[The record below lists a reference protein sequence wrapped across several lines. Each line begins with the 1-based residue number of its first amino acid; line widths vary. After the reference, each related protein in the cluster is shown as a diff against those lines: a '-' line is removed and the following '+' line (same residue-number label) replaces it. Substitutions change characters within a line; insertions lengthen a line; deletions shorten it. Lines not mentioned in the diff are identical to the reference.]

1 MGNRRNRRSKRLE
14 TLSPEREESS
24 IRDES
29 SETGNIT
36 LINATL
42 NVENNLGESGKRNR
56 LVDPSQ
62 ISNEI
67 QAWTEIFEQ
76 RNNDRI
82 LKMREELENKLNA
95 ILKEVKSN
103 KSVSTATN
111 PRSDTNETENT
122 QPSGS
127 KNKRSMGVNAPNFIN
142 SDSEDEDYPLKA
154 SDLRDLQ
161 RPAKPFF
168 QSETDLDATVIPNED
183 SEPEEDYHKHFV
195 AFKFY
200 LTKVLERH

>member
-42 NVENNLGESGKRNR
+42 NVENNLGESSKGNR
-56 LVDPSQ
+56 LEDPSQ
-62 ISNEI
+62 ISDEI

-76 RNNDRI
+76 RNTDRI
-82 LKMREELENKLNA
+82 LKMREEMENKLNA

-103 KSVSTATN
+103 
-111 PRSDTNETENT
+111 
-122 QPSGS
+122 
-127 KNKRSMGVNAPNFIN
+127 
-142 SDSEDEDYPLKA
+142 
-154 SDLRDLQ
+154 
-161 RPAKPFF
+161 
-168 QSETDLDATVIPNED
+168 
-183 SEPEEDYHKHFV
+183 
-195 AFKFY
+195 
-200 LTKVLERH
+200 